1 MDANHPTLMT
11 EWKSSE
17 EAKQAVVEQALF
29 EVFNPY
35 SSIDINHKVS
45 KSKRAIAS
53 YTVQK
58 GDTLSRI
65 SEQFGI
71 TLQQLIQDNK
81 LRNPNMVGI
90 GMKLVIN
97 TKEMTHT
104 VEAGESLELIAR
116 RYQVSKDEI
125 INHNRLLKAIPDC
138 LYQGQRLTIPV
149 EASGSALAGTVDM
162 RRQMAQ
168 VASRSVNL
176 NRVMEW
182 PIPAPTVTSDF
193 GSRWG
198 KMHKGVDLWN
208 ERRGNTPIMAA
219 KEGFVAEAG
228 AIRSGYGRMV
238 VLDHGNGLQTFY
250 AHMRK
255 INVVAG
261 QYVHQGDVL
270 GFMGK
275 TGDSTDYHLHFEVR
289 QDDIPLNPMRYL
301 RK

>member
-1 MDANHPTLMT
+1 MDANHPTLIN

-17 EAKQAVVEQALF
+17 EAKQAVVEQTLF
-29 EVFNPY
+29 EVFNPF
-35 SSIDINHKVS
+35 SSIETNDKLA
-45 KSKRAIAS
+45 KRNRVITS

-65 SEQFGI
+65 SEQYGI
-71 TLQQLIQDNK
+71 TLQELIQDNK

-90 GMKLVIN
+90 GMKLVISKN
-97 TKEMTHT
+97 EMTHT
-104 VEAGESLELIAR
+104 VKTGETLDSIAN
-116 RYQVSKDEI
+116 RYQVTQDEI
-125 INHNRLLKAIPDC
+125 IKRNPLLKVIPDC
-138 LYQGQRLTIPV
+138 LYHGQLLAIPV
-149 EASGSALAGTVDM
+149 MAGESPLAGTFDM
-162 RRQMAQ
+162 RRQLAQ
-168 VASRSVNL
+168 VASRSVSL

-198 KMHKGVDLWN
+198 KMHKGVDMWN

-228 AIRSGYGRMV
+228 ANRSGYGRMV

-289 QDDIPLNPMRYL
+289 QDDVPLNPLSYL